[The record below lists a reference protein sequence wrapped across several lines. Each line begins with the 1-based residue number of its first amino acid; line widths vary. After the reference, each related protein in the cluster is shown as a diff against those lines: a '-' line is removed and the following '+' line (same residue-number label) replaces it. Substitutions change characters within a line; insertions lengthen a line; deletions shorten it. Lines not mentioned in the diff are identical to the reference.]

1 MGEVRMSLMG
11 HSLGEDPQATYTH
24 IEWPQKREAIRKL
37 ERWKAEQER
46 QRLQHEITE
55 KGGGKM

>member
-1 MGEVRMSLMG
+1 MSLMG
-11 HSLGEDPQATYTH
+11 YSLGEDPQATYTH

-46 QRLQHEITE
+46 QRLQHETTE